1 MRLSTIALVAL
12 LATGC
17 AAPHDGTADSPAADA
32 PATAASTPD
41 AAGPAAEPTRTTVP
55 AQFQGEYATDTR
67 ACNSPAHE
75 SRLTIGAWR
84 IKFHESSGAIV
95 AVESGRNALTITAE
109 LTGEGQTREATYR
122 FNLSDDGQILTDRDS
137 GMKRQRC

>member
-17 AAPHDGTADSPAADA
+17 AAPHDGTADAPATEA
-32 PATAASTPD
+32 PATATSTD
-41 AAGPAAEPTRTTVP
+41 AASSDAEPAQTTVP

-137 GMKRQRC
+137 GMQRQRC

>member
-12 LATGC
+12 LAAGC
-17 AAPHDGTADSPAADA
+17 AAPHDDAADA
-32 PATAASTPD
+32 PSTDPPATATSTPD
-41 AAGPAAEPTRTTVP
+41 AASSDSEPARTTVP

>member
-1 MRLSTIALVAL
+1 MRLPTIVLGAL
-12 LATGC
+12 LAAGCTIQNDTGDSR
-17 AAPHDGTADSPAADA
+17 AAPAA
-32 PATAASTPD
+32 TGASTPD
-41 AAGPAAEPTRTTVP
+41 ATGSTTGPKRTTVP

-84 IKFHESSGAIV
+84 IRFHESSGAIV

-109 LTGEGQTREATYR
+109 LSGEGETREATYR

>member
-17 AAPHDGTADSPAADA
+17 AAPHDGTADASATEA
-32 PATAASTPD
+32 PATAASTPE
-41 AAGPAAEPTRTTVP
+41 AASPDAEPARNTVP
-55 AQFQGEYATDTR
+55 AQFQGEYATDRR

-75 SRLTIGAWR
+75 SRLTLGAWR

-109 LTGEGQTREATYR
+109 LAGEGQTREATYR

>member
-1 MRLSTIALVAL
+1 MRFSTFAIVAL
-12 LATGC
+12 LAAGC
-17 AAPHDGTADSPAADA
+17 GAPHDGSADSPAADT
-32 PATAASTPD
+32 PSTAASTPD
-41 AAGPAAEPTRTTVP
+41 RAVSATEPGRTTVP

-84 IKFHESSGAIV
+84 IRFHEGSGAII

-109 LTGEGQTREATYR
+109 LSGEGETREATYH